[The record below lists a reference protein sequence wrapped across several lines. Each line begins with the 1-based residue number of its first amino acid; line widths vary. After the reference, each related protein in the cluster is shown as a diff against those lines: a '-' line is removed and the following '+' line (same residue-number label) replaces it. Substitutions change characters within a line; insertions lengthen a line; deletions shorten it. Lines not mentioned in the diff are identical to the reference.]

1 MLASE
6 PEPHVSLWQRRITEV
21 RGPASTSPAGLS
33 SRAAENLFWVG
44 RYAERAEGQAR
55 LLRIMLD
62 KVKMSKLG
70 LETSTLGEVPP
81 STIFTEIVGEDAVE
95 SGSTERNVKTT
106 KPPNRT
112 ARKIKRMTIEA
123 FQKQIE
129 DIYYTRDAERGVP
142 LTFTWFVEEVGE
154 LAKEIR
160 KQPQDMERLREE
172 FADVFAW
179 LVTLASLLGISLED
193 AAKIYAEG
201 CPKCK
206 NTPCG
211 C

>member
-1 MLASE
+1 
-6 PEPHVSLWQRRITEV
+6 
-21 RGPASTSPAGLS
+21 
-33 SRAAENLFWVG
+33 
-44 RYAERAEGQAR
+44 
-55 LLRIMLD
+55 
-62 KVKMSKLG
+62 
-70 LETSTLGEVPP
+70 
-81 STIFTEIVGEDAVE
+81 
-95 SGSTERNVKTT
+95 
-106 KPPNRT
+106 
-112 ARKIKRMTIEA
+112 MTIEA

-129 DIYYTRDAERGVP
+129 AIYYTRDEARGVP

-179 LVTLASLLGISLED
+179 LATLASLLNISLED
-193 AAKIYAEG
+193 AAQIYAEG

-206 NTPCG
+206 DTPCD